1 MQVIDEVALA
11 RFNKTDD
18 PADSPPGDAL
28 EAARHFLQSET
39 GTEHIIVLVG
49 RTMEDGSSG
58 TRFFQAGKYPHHAVM
73 GLCLEGMH
81 MLRESR

>member
-1 MQVIDEVALA
+1 MTDEIAVA

-18 PADSPPGDAL
+18 PAKSRPLDAL
-28 EAARHFLQSET
+28 EAAKKCIESE
-39 GTEHIIVLVG
+39 GSVEHVIVLVG

-58 TRFFQAGKYPHHAVM
+58 TRFFQAGSYPHHGMM

-81 MLRESR
+81 MIRESGS